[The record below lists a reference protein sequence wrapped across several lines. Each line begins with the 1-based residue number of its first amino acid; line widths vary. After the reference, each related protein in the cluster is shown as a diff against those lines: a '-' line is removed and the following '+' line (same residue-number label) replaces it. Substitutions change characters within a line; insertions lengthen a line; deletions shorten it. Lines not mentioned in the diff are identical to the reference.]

1 MLHDKRRDKAM
12 KHICATLLL
21 LCSSPFSETENAFI
35 QEVKECALQVNAD
48 MQPYDRIPINLVIAQ
63 AIHES
68 DWGKSRFAVEG
79 NNLFGIKAVEGEDYI
94 LSKSNNAKV
103 KTYLTRCESIVDFI
117 ELLSFGEPYKE
128 FKQELVDS
136 WVVDRVDIYYI
147 IEFLYNYAED
157 RFYKQKITKI
167 LKQLERY

>member
-1 MLHDKRRDKAM
+1 M

-48 MQPYDRIPINLVIAQ
+48 IQPYDRIPINLVIAQ

-79 NNLFGIKAVEGEDYI
+79 NNLTTRI
-94 LSKSNNAKV
+94 LPGRAAAHPDASCTKK
-103 KTYLTRCESIVDFI
+103 EST
-117 ELLSFGEPYKE
+117 G
-128 FKQELVDS
+128 
-136 WVVDRVDIYYI
+136 
-147 IEFLYNYAED
+147 
-157 RFYKQKITKI
+157 
-167 LKQLERY
+167 

>member
-1 MLHDKRRDKAM
+1 MSW
-12 KHICATLLL
+12 ICKTLLVCL
-21 LCSSPFSETENAFI
+21 AFNPVMDYTNNDEFVE
-35 QEVKECALQVNAD
+35 QVQACALHLNSMHAEQDRVPVNL
-48 MQPYDRIPINLVIAQ
+48 IVAQ
-63 AIHES
+63 AVHES
-68 DWGKSRFAVEG
+68 NWGKSRFAVEG
-79 NNLFGIKAVEGEDYI
+79 NNLFGIRAVEGEDYM

-103 KTYLTRCESIVDFI
+103 KTYLTWCESVVDYI

-167 LKQLERY
+167 LKQLERQ